1 MSSLIV
7 GLNLNTGG
15 KSKLN
20 FSITHTHTH
29 THTHTGR
36 ETIALS
42 FLRWPALL
50 AKNLE
55 KIPSFFALLLK
66 LINQIFDIHNLQQ
79 TDL

>member
-7 GLNLNTGG
+7 GLNLNTSG

-20 FSITHTHTH
+20 FSITHTHR
-29 THTHTGR
+29 GR